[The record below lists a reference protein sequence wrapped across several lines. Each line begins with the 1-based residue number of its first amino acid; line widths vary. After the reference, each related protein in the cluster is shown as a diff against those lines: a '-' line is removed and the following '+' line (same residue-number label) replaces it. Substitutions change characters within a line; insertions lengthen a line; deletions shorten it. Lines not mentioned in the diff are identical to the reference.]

1 LPCKMIHTNYLLG
14 TNDPVPQP
22 PDKGTFTMT
31 RFQTLLGCSAFAL
44 LSTAHFATADVTPND
59 VWQDWRDHI
68 QSIGY
73 SLTAK
78 ESTSGNTLTV
88 SDLRLDLAMD
98 PDQGDMSV
106 TLGSIGFAQNDDGSV
121 TVLFPPVMPVS
132 VSVSP
137 ATGQGEPVTMT
148 LTINQSA
155 QDMVVSGTPTN
166 MTSSYSAGMVG
177 LTLDQLTVG
186 SETVG
191 PENAKMAITM
201 QDVQSRT
208 DSKLASMRDYDQTA
222 TIGSAT
228 YEMRFKDPNEPAIAT
243 VQGTSANLGFK
254 ANGILPLALA
264 QVSDTAGLLRAGM
277 DVAGTVTAGNSTMT
291 LNIEDPVS
299 GDMAIA
305 MAAESGTL
313 AVETSADGFSYA
325 GTREGMTVSV
335 QPPQFPFLLSF
346 AMDNAAFNLST
357 PVMRSDAPQN
367 FALGLN
373 LTDFT
378 MSDLVWGMLNPQGT
392 LPRDPATVALDM
404 TGTATLLADY
414 LDMQNADQMSDAM
427 DVPAKPESVKLNS
440 LIVDALG
447 ARLTGYG
454 AATFDNSGTDTQD
467 GTLKPTGA
475 VDLKLVGGNT
485 LINSLVEAGL
495 LPDQMAMG
503 ARMVMG
509 MFTIPGDGEDTL
521 ETKIEFTRSGAILA
535 NGQRI
540 K

>member
-1 LPCKMIHTNYLLG
+1 
-14 TNDPVPQP
+14 
-22 PDKGTFTMT
+22 MT

-44 LSTAHFATADVTPND
+44 LSSAHFATADVTPND

-228 YEMRFKDPNEPAIAT
+228 YEMRFKNPNEPAIAT

>member
-1 LPCKMIHTNYLLG
+1 MPCKMIHTNYLLG

-346 AMDNAAFNLST
+346 AMDNAAFNLSA